1 MKGSG
6 LPSGEDLMAS
16 FNKRLDILGCL
27 AGLCASDTVKG
38 RLSLLFPRNLFR

>member
-27 AGLCASDTVKG
+27 AGLCASDAVKG
-38 RLSLLFPRNLFR
+38 RYYTSIGFAN